1 MRFVVFQD
9 DVVMDRGDSCDP
21 RQKRTADRFAED
33 PRCVHQVLQTRSN
46 EIDQILKIAR
56 VDSPRSDFK

>member
-1 MRFVVFQD
+1 
-9 DVVMDRGDSCDP
+9 MDRGDSCDP
-21 RQKRTADRFAED
+21 RRKRTADRFAED